1 MIQHR
6 LWHIA
11 CALIL
16 ASSLLTSCKSPK
28 PTATAPRKP
37 GEVGIASIYTDRI
50 TATGERYRKTAMCAA
65 HKTLPLGCKVRVVN
79 LYNGKS
85 CVVRINDRGPYIRG
99 RIIDLTPTAASAIG
113 LSWRAGLTKVRVE
126 RL

>member
-1 MIQHR
+1 MIQQR
-6 LWHIA
+6 LWHIV

-16 ASSLLTSCKSPK
+16 STSLLTSCKSPK
-28 PTATAPRKP
+28 AAVSPPAKV
-37 GEVGIASIYTDRI
+37 GETGIASIYLDRI
-50 TATGERYRKTAMCAA
+50 TATGERYKKTAMCAA